1 MFITLLLKFMVESI
15 QILLF
20 LSLIVCIVIPS
31 SYGFNSQFVVLS
43 VLMHNIINSRIMN
56 NYKTVEQEEKP
67 TEEVMIV
74 SEHCMNPW

>member
-1 MFITLLLKFMVESI
+1 MVESI

-31 SYGFNSQFVVLS
+31 RYGFNSQFVVLS
-43 VLMHNIINSRIMN
+43 LPNNNIIRSRMMN
-56 NYKTVEQEEKP
+56 NYKRSAAEQDESS
-67 TEEVMIV
+67 TEDVMIV

>member
-1 MFITLLLKFMVESI
+1 MLSKFMVESI
-15 QILLF
+15 QILLL
-20 LSLIVCIVIPS
+20 LSLIVCIVIHS

-43 VLMHNIINSRIMN
+43 LLMHNTINSRIMN
-56 NYKTVEQEEKP
+56 NYKTVEQEEKS